1 VKKEQAKKGAKSKNS
16 LKKATK
22 PEIQLEKKKYT
33 GLVGLGI
40 ILLLGI
46 IIYSDSFNCSFHF
59 DDYASIVNNKL
70 IRNLADVKAWWNF
83 SPNRLVPV
91 FSFALNYHFNQLD
104 ICYWHLVNLLIH
116 LINACLVWWL
126 TLLILSTPGL
136 KDEPISQQ
144 KKIIAFFTALLFVSS
159 PLATQSVTYIVQ
171 RQASMAAM
179 FYLSALAF
187 FVKARLSI
195 KGNKSKTFLYTG
207 ALISAVLAMLSK
219 ENAFTLPLAILLT
232 ELFFLRTKRL
242 SINFK
247 DYRLIISIAVFTG
260 IMLIIP
266 LKYSFRIF
274 DTIHP
279 AGANVY
285 TITPVNYLFTQF
297 SVIVKYIQLLILPI
311 NQNFDYDFPVTNNFF
326 EIRTLLSFLVLL
338 SLFILAIFFYKRY
351 RILSFGI
358 FWFFLTLS
366 VESSFIP
373 IDDVIFEHRTYL
385 PSFGIFLI
393 ISSGI
398 YLLLWK
404 KYKYSAILLLLII
417 TGSNSYL
424 TYTRNK
430 VWKDDL
436 TLWSDVISKSPDK
449 ARPFAIRGY
458 SYATLGNWD
467 MAISDYSRA
476 IEINPK
482 YYTEAYTD
490 RGVSYGN
497 LNQWDKAITDYST
510 AIGIDA
516 KSTDAFTN
524 RGVAYCN
531 LGQWE
536 KAIADFNRAI
546 KINPKCKEAYTNRG
560 IANCNLGKWDN
571 AIEDFSKAIGNDPED
586 VNAFYNRGNTYGN
599 LGQWEKAI
607 TDFSRVI
614 EINPNFTQA
623 YTNRDI
629 VYRKLQSE
637 KR

>member
-1 VKKEQAKKGAKSKNS
+1 MKKEQAKKRAQSKNPV
-16 LKKATK
+16 KKATK
-22 PEIQLEKKKYT
+22 PEIQVEKKEYT
-33 GLVGLGI
+33 GLVAPGI
-40 ILLLGI
+40 IILLGI
-46 IIYSDSFNCSFHF
+46 IIYSNSFNCSFHF
-59 DDYASIVNNKL
+59 DDYPSIINNTL
-70 IRNLADVKAWWNF
+70 IRSLADVKVWWNF
-83 SPNRLVPV
+83 SPNRPVPV
-91 FSFALNYHFNQLD
+91 FTFALNYHFNHLD
-104 ICYWHLVNLLIH
+104 IWYWHLVNLLIH

-126 TLLILSTPGL
+126 TLLILSTPAL

-179 FYLSALAF
+179 FYLSALAL
-187 FVKARLSI
+187 FVKARLSL
-195 KGNKSKTFLYTG
+195 KGKKSRIFLLTG
-207 ALISAVLAMLSK
+207 ALISSVLAMLSK
-219 ENAFTLPLAILLT
+219 ENAFTLPLTILLT
-232 ELFFLRTKRL
+232 EVFFLRTKRL

-247 DYRLIISIAVFTG
+247 DYRLIIFLAVFTG

-279 AGANVY
+279 AGANAY
-285 TITPVNYLFTQF
+285 TITPINYLFTQF
-297 SVIVKYIQLLILPI
+297 SVIVKYIQLLTLPI
-311 NQNFDYDFPVTNNFF
+311 NQNLDYDFPVSNNFF

-338 SLFILAIFFYKRY
+338 SLIITAIFLYKRY
-351 RILSFGI
+351 RILAFGI

-398 YLLLWK
+398 YFLLWK
-404 KYKYSAILLLLII
+404 KYKYIAIPLLLII

-436 TLWSDVISKSPDK
+436 TLWNDVISKSPDK
-449 ARPFAIRGY
+449 ARPYAIRGY
-458 SYATLGNWD
+458 SYANLGNWD

-482 YYTEAYTD
+482 YTEAYTD
-490 RGVSYGN
+490 RGVSYGS
-497 LNQWDKAITDYST
+497 LNQWEKAITDYST

-516 KSTDAFTN
+516 QYTDAYTN

-531 LGQWE
+531 LGQWG

-546 KINPKCKEAYTNRG
+546 KIKPKCTEAYTNRG

-571 AIEDFSKAIGNDPED
+571 AIEDFSKAINNDPECID
-586 VNAFYNRGNTYGN
+586 AFYNRGNAYGN

-614 EINPNFTQA
+614 KINPNFTQA
-623 YTNRDI
+623 YANRDI